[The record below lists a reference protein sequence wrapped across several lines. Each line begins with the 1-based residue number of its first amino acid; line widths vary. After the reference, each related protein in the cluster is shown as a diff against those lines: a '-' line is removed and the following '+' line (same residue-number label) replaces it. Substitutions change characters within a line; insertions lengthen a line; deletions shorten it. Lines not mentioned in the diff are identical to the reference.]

1 MLIGLLHQLL
11 RRISYGFFN
20 TDIGSRWHRGCG
32 MLRGSSAIGGYF
44 IRGFSGCSEHEH
56 IEVSQLILPQI
67 TNVIYFGSWFS
78 GVSDLASLTFADV
91 SAAGNILYCTS
102 AASGLYMEL
111 PALVSQSTAN
121 SYGYQGVRVITT
133 LGAELPAAE
142 IYGAAIVLSG
152 NVGCN
157 SNITTQGQP
166 AYNYGSVAFTE
177 HERLLMVQQYTTP
190 LQKEV
195 GNLLTLGWLVQLF
208 SAQSVDV

>member
-1 MLIGLLHQLL
+1 MGSLTQTLVPVGTAGVVCLEGLRPLGDILYEGL
-11 RRISYGFFN
+11 AGAPNTSIS
-20 TDIGSRWHRGCG
+20 
-32 MLRGSSAIGGYF
+32 
-44 IRGFSGCSEHEH
+44 
-56 IEVSQLILPQI
+56 EVSQLILPQI

-78 GVSDLASLTFADV
+78 DVSDLASLTFADV

-111 PALVSQSTAN
+111 PVLVSQSTAN
-121 SYGYQGVRVITT
+121 SYGYQGVRVIST
-133 LGAELPAAE
+133 LGAELPVAE

-152 NVGCN
+152 NAGCN
-157 SNITTQGQP
+157 SNITAQGQP

-190 LQKEV
+190 LQKEA

-208 SAQSVDV
+208 SAKSVEV

>member
-1 MLIGLLHQLL
+1 MGSLTQTLVPVGTAGVVCLEGLQPLGDILYEGL
-11 RRISYGFFN
+11 AGAPNTSIS
-20 TDIGSRWHRGCG
+20 
-32 MLRGSSAIGGYF
+32 
-44 IRGFSGCSEHEH
+44 
-56 IEVSQLILPQI
+56 EVSQLILPQI

-111 PALVSQSTAN
+111 PTLASQSATN
-121 SYGYQGVRVITT
+121 SYGYQGVRVIST
-133 LGAELPAAE
+133 LGAELPAVE

-157 SNITTQGQP
+157 SNITAQGQP
-166 AYNYGSVAFTE
+166 AYNYGSVTFTE

-190 LQKEV
+190 LQKEA

-208 SAQSVDV
+208 SAKSVEV

>member
-1 MLIGLLHQLL
+1 LGDILYEGLAGAPNTS
-11 RRISYGFFN
+11 IS
-20 TDIGSRWHRGCG
+20 
-32 MLRGSSAIGGYF
+32 
-44 IRGFSGCSEHEH
+44 
-56 IEVSQLILPQI
+56 EVSQLILPQI
-67 TNVIYFGSWFS
+67 TNVVYFGSWFS
-78 GVSDLASLTFADV
+78 GVSDLVSLTFADV
-91 SAAGNILYCTS
+91 SAAGHILYCTS

-111 PALVSQSTAN
+111 PTLVSQSAAN

-157 SNITTQGQP
+157 SNITAQGQP

-190 LQKEV
+190 LQKEA

-208 SAQSVDV
+208 SAKSVEV

>member
-1 MLIGLLHQLL
+1 MGSLTQTLVPVGTAGVVCLEGLQPLGDILYEGL
-11 RRISYGFFN
+11 AGAPNTSIS
-20 TDIGSRWHRGCG
+20 
-32 MLRGSSAIGGYF
+32 
-44 IRGFSGCSEHEH
+44 
-56 IEVSQLILPQI
+56 EVSQLILPQI

-78 GVSDLASLTFADV
+78 DVSDLASLTFADV
-91 SAAGNILYCTS
+91 SAAGRILYCTS

-111 PALVSQSTAN
+111 PTLVSQSTAN

-133 LGAELPAAE
+133 LGAELPAVE

-157 SNITTQGQP
+157 SNITAQGQP

-190 LQKEV
+190 LQKEA

-208 SAQSVDV
+208 SAKSVEV